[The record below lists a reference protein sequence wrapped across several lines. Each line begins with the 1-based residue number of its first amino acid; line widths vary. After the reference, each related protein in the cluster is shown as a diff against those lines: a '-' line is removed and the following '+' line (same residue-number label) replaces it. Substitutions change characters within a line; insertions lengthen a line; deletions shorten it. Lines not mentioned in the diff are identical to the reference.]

1 MSSSFRK
8 RLLDAATAPYR
19 PAGHFAW
26 HFARGKLSR
35 DPIFF
40 GLLRHGLI
48 PDPVRALD
56 LGCGQGLLSN
66 WITAAA
72 RLHAAGH
79 WPADWPAPPRL
90 NAYRGIELMQK
101 DVDRAAPAL
110 PPGAVVEQGD
120 IRSVAYGEANVVF
133 ILDCLHYID
142 PTAQNAVLARVRD
155 TLLPAGRLI
164 MRVGDAGAGL
174 PFHLCS
180 WVDRV
185 VTTVRGHRLGTL
197 YCRTAADWR
206 ATLEDLGFA
215 VNTMPM
221 DAGTPFAN
229 TMLVGTLGG
238 ADAGTRLNRA

>member
-19 PAGHFAW
+19 QAGHFAW
-26 HFARGKLSR
+26 HFARGKLGR

-40 GLLRHGLI
+40 SLLRHGLI
-48 PDPVRALD
+48 PDPATALD

-72 RLHAAGH
+72 RLHDEGH
-79 WPADWPAPPRL
+79 WPADWPPPPRL
-90 NAYRGIELMQK
+90 RGYRGIELMQN

-120 IRSVAYGEANVVF
+120 MCHASYGPANVVF
-133 ILDCLHYID
+133 ILDCLHYVD
-142 PTAQNAVLARVRD
+142 TAAQNAVLTRVRD

-180 WVDRV
+180 WVDRI

-197 YCRTAADWR
+197 YCRSAADWR
-206 ATLEDLGFA
+206 ATLEELGFS
-215 VNTMPM
+215 VQTMPM

-229 TMLVGTLGG
+229 TMLVGSLGSG
-238 ADAGTRLNRA
+238 RTAA